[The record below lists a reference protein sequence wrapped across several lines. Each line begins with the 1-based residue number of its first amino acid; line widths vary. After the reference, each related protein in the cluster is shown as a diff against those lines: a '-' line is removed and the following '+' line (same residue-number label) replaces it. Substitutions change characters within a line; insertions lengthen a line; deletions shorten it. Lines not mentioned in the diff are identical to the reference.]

1 VLNLYHRGPKRVRV
15 PLWLRK
21 LVVNKVMKENEKNLS
36 DIIADSQ
43 AENESSKD
51 KSSPKKPFNFPL
63 DFASK
68 SHVRRASDHYDNID
82 EATANLILSPLTK
95 GSLPSGHIV
104 QIEIS
109 KIKQQSDANPKLGIL
124 KSNHVKKQNNDVR
137 EVNRNVKVQD
147 SNEIA
152 VEDDN
157 EYCSSNCFTTKH
169 HKCNNNNI
177 QNSTEAHAK
186 FSAGRHLNNNASQ
199 ENDGKNCYFACSA
212 NDVLLT
218 TSNNELLLQD
228 QKHKS
233 RQTARD
239 RDEDYVY
246 EFLLETMNDLNQ
258 RQKLED
264 IEKQI
269 IKEWRI
275 VASIVD
281 RILFWIFL
289 IMTLGLTLTCLVFV
303 PLSNK

>member
-1 VLNLYHRGPKRVRV
+1 
-15 PLWLRK
+15 
-21 LVVNKVMKENEKNLS
+21 MKENEKNLS

-68 SHVRRASDHYDNID
+68 SHVRRASDHYDNLD

-109 KIKQQSDANPKLGIL
+109 KIKQQSYANPKLGIL

-177 QNSTEAHAK
+177 QNSTA
-186 FSAGRHLNNNASQ
+186 FIYLFDSGTN
-199 ENDGKNCYFACSA
+199 
-212 NDVLLT
+212 T
-218 TSNNELLLQD
+218 
-228 QKHKS
+228 KHVNVNPK
-233 RQTARD
+233 
-239 RDEDYVY
+239 V
-246 EFLLETMNDLNQ
+246 
-258 RQKLED
+258 
-264 IEKQI
+264 I
-269 IKEWRI
+269 IKKI
-275 VASIVD
+275 QN
-281 RILFWIFL
+281 RILSTIEATILHSFIICFSISSNFWRWFKSFIVSKRNSY
-289 IMTLGLTLTCLVFV
+289 T
-303 PLSNK
+303 